1 MPVSDVNQLVGKR
14 LQRLREARHWSMAE
28 LAGRCSGAQVTAS
41 QINKLEKGRQQ
52 FTVDWLLRI
61 SAALECSACEL
72 IEDRPI
78 GLPADDRALF
88 GRILELAEPQRELV
102 RRLVGAISPTIPKG
116 EDEEPS

>member
-1 MPVSDVNQLVGKR
+1 
-14 LQRLREARHWSMAE
+14 MAE
-28 LAGRCSGAQVTAS
+28 LAARCSGAQVTAS

-61 SAALECSACEL
+61 SAALGCSACEL

-78 GLPADDRALF
+78 GPPADEALF

-102 RRLVGAISPTIPKG
+102 RRLVGAISPTPSNG
-116 EDEEPS
+116 EGEERS